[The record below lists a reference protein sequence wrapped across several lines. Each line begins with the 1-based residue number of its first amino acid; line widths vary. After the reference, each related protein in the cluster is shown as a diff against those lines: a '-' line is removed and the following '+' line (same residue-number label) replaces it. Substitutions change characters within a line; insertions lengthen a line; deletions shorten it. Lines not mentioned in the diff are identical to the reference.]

1 MNNQDQTDEKAFL
14 IGIINGA
21 LWNIVTAVIQP
32 ELVLSA
38 FILRLKNSIVLT
50 TLPFVIMRLAHMLS
64 SLLIS
69 NIAETWSRKK
79 IFYIAGGTFRVIT
92 LGLISLST
100 YTLGTNWPN
109 LLIWLFLALLGFYA
123 AGIGSS
129 SIGFNEIIAK
139 TISFRRRGQLMG
151 LRGFFG
157 GLVGSASGFYVIFM
171 LGDTGP

>member
-69 NIAETWSRKK
+69 NLS
-79 IFYIAGGTFRVIT
+79 
-92 LGLISLST
+92 LIH
-100 YTLGTNWPN
+100 
-109 LLIWLFLALLGFYA
+109 I
-123 AGIGSS
+123 
-129 SIGFNEIIAK
+129 
-139 TISFRRRGQLMG
+139 
-151 LRGFFG
+151 
-157 GLVGSASGFYVIFM
+157 
-171 LGDTGP
+171 

>member
-1 MNNQDQTDEKAFL
+1 MDNQNQTDEKAFL
-14 IGIINGA
+14 IGVINGA
-21 LWNIVTAVIQP
+21 LWNVVTAVIQP

-50 TLPFVIMRLAHMLS
+50 TLPFVVMRLAHIIS
-64 SLLIS
+64 SLFIS

-139 TISFRRRGQLMG
+139 TISFRRRGN
-151 LRGFFG
+151 
-157 GLVGSASGFYVIFM
+157 
-171 LGDTGP
+171 